1 VFAGTQ
7 LEYGDVFG
15 AQDQIVGY
23 ECDGLDYTVRDGLPY
38 PTGRDG
44 SPTSTEI
51 LALAP
56 ASLGE
61 RPSAE
66 REVMWDQRDLEA
78 VVRQLEG
85 AVTPAGLEK
94 YRHGT
99 AAMIAFT
106 RGKGTVFNC
115 GSTEWVFGLQGRDL
129 FVERITR
136 NILDRL
142 GGVRL

>member
-1 VFAGTQ
+1 M
-7 LEYGDVFG
+7 
-15 AQDQIVGY
+15 
-23 ECDGLDYTVRDGLPY
+23 
-38 PTGRDG
+38 
-44 SPTSTEI
+44 STEI

-85 AVTPAGLEK
+85 KVTPAGLEK
-94 YRHGT
+94 YRYGT
-99 AAMIAFT
+99 AAVVTFT

-115 GSTEWVFGLQGRDL
+115 GSTEWAYGLQGRDM

-136 NILDRL
+136 NIFDRL
-142 GGVRL
+142 SGARS

>member
-1 VFAGTQ
+1 M
-7 LEYGDVFG
+7 
-15 AQDQIVGY
+15 
-23 ECDGLDYTVRDGLPY
+23 
-38 PTGRDG
+38 
-44 SPTSTEI
+44 STEI

-85 AVTPAGLEK
+85 KITPAGLEK
-94 YRHGT
+94 YRYGT
-99 AAMIAFT
+99 AAMVTFT

-115 GSTEWVFGLQGRDL
+115 GSTEWSYGLQGRDM

-136 NILDRL
+136 NIFDRL
-142 GGVRL
+142 SG

>member
-1 VFAGTQ
+1 
-7 LEYGDVFG
+7 FG
-15 AQDQIVGY
+15 GKDRIVGY
-23 ECDGLDYTVRDGLPY
+23 ECDGLDFVTRNGLPY

-44 SPTSTEI
+44 APMSTEI

-85 AVTPAGLEK
+85 KITPAGLEK
-94 YRHGT
+94 YRDGAAARGT
-99 AAMIAFT
+99 FT
-106 RGKGTVFNC
+106 RR
-115 GSTEWVFGLQGRDL
+115 QGARAH
-129 FVERITR
+129 
-136 NILDRL
+136 
-142 GGVRL
+142 